1 MVPFVVKSGN
11 SSCKMCRIRM
21 TDFRPSNSASKEE
34 RQVLP
39 DVVAFAHTAP
49 DLRPRATI
57 DPRMLRRRGP
67 VAKDA
72 SVLLSIDMGDVPPRT
87 RGKSLVLYKYPRQ

>member
-39 DVVAFAHTAP
+39 DVIAFAYTAP

-57 DPRMLRRRGP
+57 DPRMLRRRGR
-67 VAKDA
+67 VAKEA
-72 SVLLSIDMGDVPPRT
+72 SVVLSIEIGDVPPST
-87 RGKSLVLYKYPRQ
+87 RGNSVVVDKYPRQ